1 MIKVLTWT
9 LSILLGLV
17 VVAVG
22 LIYVLPGWDLYIVR
36 SDSMK
41 PAFSARDLII
51 THPVSGQVQPGEI
64 ITFRQ
69 GGELITHRVV
79 SVGDN
84 SIITKGDAN
93 EDPDLQPISPSQI
106 TGVYLFNIPNIG
118 YLTSFIS
125 TKMGWFLVV
134 ILPAMILVG
143 LLIRE
148 IIREA
153 FKDDK
158 STQTAMREKRDCIKR
173 EVKTQ

>member
-1 MIKVLTWT
+1 VKILTWT
-9 LSILLGLV
+9 VSILLGLIV
-17 VVAVG
+17 LGLA
-22 LIYVLPGWDLYIVR
+22 LIYILPGWDLSIVR
-36 SDSMK
+36 SDSMN
-41 PAFSARDLII
+41 PVFASRDLII
-51 THPVSGQVQPGEI
+51 TRPVGGQVHPGDI
-64 ITFRQ
+64 IAFQR
-69 GGELITHRVV
+69 GGLRITHRVL
-79 SVGDN
+79 SVDGS

-106 TGVYLFNIPNIG
+106 TGVYLFKIPNIG

-158 STQTAMREKRDCIKR
+158 STQKAMREKRDGIKR